1 MTIVTD
7 DRIVEA
13 IRDLTAQYG
22 YPPTKRELA
31 GFLGY
36 SVSGSGGGVSS
47 VQYRIARLSE
57 IGRVTFVPGKGRT
70 IRAVEAAE

>member
-36 SVSGSGGGVSS
+36 SVSGSGGVSS

-57 IGRVTFVPGKGRT
+57 IGRVTFVPGKART
-70 IRAVEAAE
+70 IRVVEAAE